1 MKNHEYSKYG
11 GVTLIELLTVLAV
24 VAIFQTLAVPAMSS
38 LLDSIRMS
46 TGINTLLTSIHFA
59 RNEATKRNDRVVIC
73 KSAGTGECVRSGGW
87 EQGWI
92 VFHDRNNNAIID
104 AGESILLSELALP
117 THFKLAGNSPLV
129 NYVSYTA
136 NGTTQ
141 LISGAFQAGT
151 FTLCRQSDTSVQARQ
166 VVISPGGRPRTIK
179 VMVENCL

>member
-1 MKNHEYSKYG
+1 MKNYEYSKSG

-24 VAIFQTLAVPAMSS
+24 VAIFQLLAVPAMSS

-59 RNEATKRNDRVVIC
+59 RNEATKRNDRVVMC

-92 VFHDRNNNAIID
+92 VFHDRNNNAIFD
-104 AGESILLSELALP
+104 AGDSMLLSEPALP

-166 VVISPGGRPRTIK
+166 IVISSGGRPRTTK
-179 VMVENCL
+179 VMVENCP

>member
-1 MKNHEYSKYG
+1 VRNYEYSKAG

-24 VAIFQTLAVPAMSS
+24 IAVFQRLAVPAMSS
-38 LLDSIRMS
+38 LLDSIRLS

-59 RNEATKRNDRVVIC
+59 RNEATKRNGRVVMC
-73 KSAGTGECVRSGGW
+73 KSAGTGECVKSGGW

-92 VFHDRNNNAIID
+92 IFHDRNNNAIID
-104 AGESILLSELALP
+104 AGEPMLLSEPALP
-117 THFKLAGNSPLV
+117 MHFKLAGNSPLV

-166 VVISPGGRPRTIK
+166 VVISPGGRPRTTR
-179 VMVENCL
+179 VVVDSCL

>member
-1 MKNHEYSKYG
+1 MRNYECSKSG

-24 VAIFQTLAVPAMSS
+24 IAVFQTLAVPAMSS
-38 LLDSIRMS
+38 LLDSIRLT

-59 RNEATKRNDRVVIC
+59 RNEAAKRNGRVVMC
-73 KSAGTGECVRSGGW
+73 KSPGTGECVKNGGW

-92 VFHDRNNNAIID
+92 VFHDSNNNAIID
-104 AGESILLSELALP
+104 DGESMLLSEPALSKN
-117 THFKLAGNSPLV
+117 FKLAGKTPVV

-151 FTLCRQSDTSVQARQ
+151 FTLCRQSETSVEARE
-166 VVISPGGRPRTIK
+166 VVISPGGRPRTTR
-179 VMVENCL
+179 VMLASCP